1 MNVRYAIYALLMMLS
16 FALAACSADDT
27 SAPAEERIPVA
38 FTTGFSGMTRSTT
51 IENAW
56 TSGDAIAVTNGI
68 ATHRYTAAANS
79 EVGGAVNLTFG
90 DYESQFFWPND
101 EPHWSFTAWY
111 PYQATQHTSVNL
123 AADQRSTS
131 VDMPADGGTLTAD
144 AYRQYDLLFCPAVSS
159 TIRKRVHLLFYHQL
173 AHVVVNATVSTKSGT
188 TTEQVT
194 GILLGSENVAVTG
207 ALTMGTTGTSVE
219 TPTISWT
226 VNTSDQTNTIKMRHT
241 ATTGSLFKFESM
253 LPPQT
258 IGDSDT
264 PLLTVTTTD
273 GTLTRTYIYKAPC
286 TLRAGYEYT
295 ITLTINELGILKVE
309 TLQIASWNTGTN
321 GTGIVR

>member
-1 MNVRYAIYALLMMLS
+1 MNVRYAIHALLVLLP
-16 FALAACSADDT
+16 FVTAACTADDA

-38 FTTGFSGMTRSTT
+38 FTTGFSGITRSTT
-51 IENAW
+51 IDNAW
-56 TSGDAIAVTNGI
+56 TSGDAIAVTNG
-68 ATHRYTAAANS
+68 TNTYQYTAAANS
-79 EVGGAVNLTFG
+79 EVGGAANLTFV
-90 DYESQFFWPND
+90 DYDSQFFWPND
-101 EPHWSFTAWY
+101 EPHWTFTAWY

-131 VDMPADGGTLTAD
+131 ADTPADAGSLTAD
-144 AYRQYDLLFCPAVSS
+144 AYRQYDLLFCPAVAS

-173 AHVVVNATVSTKSGT
+173 AHIVVNATVDTKSGT

-194 GILLGSENVAVTG
+194 GILLGSENVAVSG
-207 ALTMGTTGTSVE
+207 ALTMGTTGTSVA
-219 TPTISWT
+219 TPTVSWT
-226 VNTSDQTNTIKMRHT
+226 VNTSDQTNTVKMRHT
-241 ATTGSLFKFESM
+241 ATSGSLFKFESM
-253 LPPQT
+253 LPPQS

-295 ITLTINELGILKVE
+295 IALTINELGILKVQ
-309 TLQIASWNTGTN
+309 TLQIESWNAGTG